1 MDDFESSQTIYIDR
15 MKQHL
20 KGRDISIIDVS
31 AFKFENKSLVVNNS
45 DAHPSAYVH
54 SIVADT
60 LAKIIKK
67 KLKIN

>member
-15 MKQHL
+15 IKQHL
-20 KGRDISIIDVS
+20 KGRDISTIDVS
-31 AFKFENKSLVVNNS
+31 TLKFKNRSLVVNNF
-45 DAHPSAYVH
+45 DAHPIAYIH

-67 KLKIN
+67 KLNLN